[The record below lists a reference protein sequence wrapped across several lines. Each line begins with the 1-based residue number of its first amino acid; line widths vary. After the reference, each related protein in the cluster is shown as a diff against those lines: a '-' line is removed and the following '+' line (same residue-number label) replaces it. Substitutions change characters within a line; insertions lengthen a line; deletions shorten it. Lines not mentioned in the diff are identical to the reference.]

1 MSIYD
6 FSAKLNNGTDQ
17 SLAAYKGKVLL
28 IVNTASQC
36 GFTPQYKGLQE
47 LYAKYHAQG
56 LEVLGFPCDQFGH
69 QEPGSDAEIASFC
82 EVNYGVTLPAV
93 LQDRGQ
99 RRRRRPAL
107 QVAQERKG
115 RTAGRRHQ
123 VELHQVPGR
132 QAGQRRRALRPHH
145 HAGEDRR
152 RHRAR
157 TGEVKPLFAFRC
169 SPFAKQASSRVF
181 WRKAKSERR
190 IASSASRYT

>member
-47 LYAKYHAQG
+47 LYAKYHDRG

-69 QEPGSDAEIASFC
+69 QEPGNDAEIKSFC
-82 EVNYGVTLPAV
+82 EVNYGVDLPAV

-99 RRRRRPAL
+99 RRQRASAL
-107 QVAQERKG
+107 QVAQEREG
-115 RTAGRRHQ
+115 RPARRRHQ
-123 VELHQVPGR
+123 VELHQVPGG
-132 QAGQRRRALRPHH
+132 QAGKRRRALCSHH
-145 HAGEDRR
+145 HARKDRG

-157 TGEVKPLFAFRC
+157 TGEIRISRGSTRIFTDRFQCFRFLFPQ
-169 SPFAKQASSRVF
+169 S
-181 WRKAKSERR
+181 
-190 IASSASRYT
+190 